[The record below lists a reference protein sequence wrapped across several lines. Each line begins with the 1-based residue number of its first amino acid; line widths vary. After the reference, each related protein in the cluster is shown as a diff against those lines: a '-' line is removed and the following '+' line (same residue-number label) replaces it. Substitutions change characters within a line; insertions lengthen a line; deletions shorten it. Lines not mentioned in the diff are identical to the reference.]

1 MTGEPPGEPVT
12 EPEPGEAAEDEHAL
26 RRRQLLARVREA
38 NRRSVS
44 GPDSP
49 SLGRPR

>member
-1 MTGEPPGEPVT
+1 MNGEPPGEPAAG
-12 EPEPGEAAEDEHAL
+12 PEPGEAAEDEHAL
-26 RRRQLLARVREA
+26 RRKQLLAKVREA

-49 SLGRPR
+49 ALGRPR